1 MSSNRPHQS
10 PGGASSVPSTSSS
23 SGTGGTGNSN
33 GGGGSNAVSGNGN
46 NSGNVVPSRTL
57 AATSEGGLSVPS
69 LAAVPSSRGGF
80 ASLSKPSAS
89 SGSRKRSL
97 HQTPLYNG
105 LLNSYED
112 KSNDFV
118 WLVFFCKALSKL
130 VKNMKLN
137 ICFYFLLNKLFCLLF
152 QPHLFWN
159 DRRGTHDQVWAQFLV
174 SEEAVGWLQFLRR
187 YNHHTKLID
196 CMFIVRQKLLKLF
209 FLGGSAIKHP
219 NEDFLFSHLQTRN
232 IDR

>member
-46 NSGNVVPSRTL
+46 NSGNVVPSRIL
-57 AATSEGGLSVPS
+57 AATGEGGLSVPS
-69 LAAVPSSRGGF
+69 LAAVPSSRGSF
-80 ASLSKPSAS
+80 ASLSRPSAS

-130 VKNMKLN
+130 VKSMTLN
-137 ICFYFLLNKLFCLLF
+137 ICFFLTQVFLSTF

-174 SEEAVGWLQFLRR
+174 SMKAVVWLQFLRL
-187 YNHHTKLID
+187 YSNHTKLID
-196 CMFIVRQKLLKLF
+196 CMFIVRQKLLKITF
-209 FLGGSAIKHP
+209 FWR
-219 NEDFLFSHLQTRN
+219 FST
-232 IDR
+232 

>member
-46 NSGNVVPSRTL
+46 SSGNVVPSRTL

-80 ASLSKPSAS
+80 ASLSRPSAS

-130 VKNMKLN
+130 VYVK
-137 ICFYFLLNKLFCLLF
+137 YE
-152 QPHLFWN
+152 
-159 DRRGTHDQVWAQFLV
+159 V
-174 SEEAVGWLQFLRR
+174 E
-187 YNHHTKLID
+187 Y
-196 CMFIVRQKLLKLF
+196 LF
-209 FLGGSAIKHP
+209 FLFVCFFTQQA
-219 NEDFLFSHLQTRN
+219 FLSTFPAPFVLK
-232 IDR
+232 